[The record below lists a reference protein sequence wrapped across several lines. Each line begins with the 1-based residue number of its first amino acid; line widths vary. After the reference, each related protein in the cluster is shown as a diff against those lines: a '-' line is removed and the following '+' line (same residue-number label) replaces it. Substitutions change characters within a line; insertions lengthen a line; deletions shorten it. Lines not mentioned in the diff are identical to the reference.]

1 MAGGFGE
8 GNETWRG
15 RRRKNR
21 CLYSNSSKKG
31 KEKYGRAMAV
41 LSDKTYRLSDSVAL
55 ATCLS
60 ALAAICVFSHWKRPN

>member
-41 LSDKTYRLSDSVAL
+41 LSDKT
-55 ATCLS
+55 
-60 ALAAICVFSHWKRPN
+60 